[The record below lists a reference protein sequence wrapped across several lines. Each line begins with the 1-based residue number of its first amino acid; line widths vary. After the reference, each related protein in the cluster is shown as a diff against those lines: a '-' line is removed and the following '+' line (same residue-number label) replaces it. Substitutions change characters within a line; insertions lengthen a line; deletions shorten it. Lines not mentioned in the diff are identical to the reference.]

1 MNFVVVVIILKM
13 LIIPVLIVVHQANDH
28 RPEGWVGPFQ
38 EQQAQ
43 WSYDKIIRTR
53 LGCRALEL
61 GG

>member
-1 MNFVVVVIILKM
+1 MVIILKM

-43 WSYDKIIRTR
+43 RSYDKNHTDEVGVPRMRI
-53 LGCRALEL
+53 